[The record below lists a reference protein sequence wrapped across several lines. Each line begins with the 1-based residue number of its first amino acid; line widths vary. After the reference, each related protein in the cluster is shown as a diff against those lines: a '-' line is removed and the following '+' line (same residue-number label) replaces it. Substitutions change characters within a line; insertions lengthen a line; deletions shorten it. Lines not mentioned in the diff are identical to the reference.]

1 MRTSIKMKFSLF
13 LLILLLL
20 TVILL
25 RIFILDGIRENQKM
39 EYEGYLRQQTD
50 LSEAYLRQSFLSSE
64 ELLPEAFLKMNA
76 SDLTQNLASY
86 TGQETALFSLEGT
99 LLSPRK
105 ETLNEETLK
114 ELLPFALEGKTL
126 YRATGDDLFYLT
138 PLSLENHRVGILAF
152 YYSLRNENSF
162 YESTASRF
170 LYVGASVFLVAFLIA
185 YLYFRSYATDIL
197 KLNTAVEKME
207 SGTYAFQVSERSDEI
222 GSLSRGV
229 FHMGQKIKTTLE
241 EMRTEEEKLQEAVTK
256 LEILGKQQKEF
267 IGAVTHEFK
276 TPLTS
281 VRAYLDLLSMY
292 PEDPVLL
299 KKALPAIEEETRR
312 LYDMVEKTLE
322 LSRLEHYAPHTA
334 LSSLKLTVLLEEVL
348 HSLKG
353 KIEKFGLTLIKEV
366 EDIEILGDR
375 EALLIVLMN
384 LLDNAIKYNKPQGM
398 IFIRVYPEEHLGILQ
413 LEDTGIGIPMDLSQR
428 IFDPFYTIDKNRSR
442 ETGGVGLGLSLAKKY
457 TELQGGTLT
466 LLASSEEGTAFQ
478 LSFPLS
484 ATLED
489 DSSSRN
495 VNI

>member
-1 MRTSIKMKFSLF
+1 MRSSIKMKFSLF

-20 TVILL
+20 TVLLL
-25 RIFILDGIRENQKM
+25 RIFILEGIRENQKA
-39 EYEGYLRQQTD
+39 EYESYLKQQTV

-64 ELLPEAFLKMNA
+64 EVLPEVFLKKTA
-76 SDLTQNLASY
+76 AELTESLAGY

-114 ELLPFALEGKTL
+114 ELLPLALEGKTL
-126 YRATGDDLFYLT
+126 YQAKGDDLFYLT
-138 PLSLENHRVGILAF
+138 PLSLEGQRVGILAF

-162 YESTASRF
+162 YENTASRF
-170 LYVGASVFLVAFLIA
+170 LYVGAVVFLVSFLAA
-185 YLYFRSYATDIL
+185 YLYFRSYASDIV
-197 KLNTAVEKME
+197 KLNEAVEKIE
-207 SGTYAFQVSERSDEI
+207 TGSYDFTVSGRNDEI
-222 GSLSRGV
+222 GSLSQGV
-229 FHMGQKIKTTLE
+229 YHMGQKIKATVE
-241 EMRTEEEKLQEAVTK
+241 DMREEEKKLTDAVKK

-292 PEDPVLL
+292 PEDAVLL

-334 LSSLKLTVLLEEVL
+334 LSPLKLSVLLDEVL

-353 KIEKFGLTLIKEV
+353 KIEKFGLTLSKEV
-366 EDIEILGDR
+366 EEVEILGDR
-375 EALLIVLMN
+375 EALLIILMN
-384 LLDNAIKYNKPQGM
+384 LLDNAIKYNKPQGK
-398 IFIRVYPEEHLGILQ
+398 IFIRVYAEEHLGILQ

-428 IFDPFYTIDKNRSR
+428 IFDPFYTVDKNRSR

-466 LLASSEEGTAFQ
+466 LLASSDEGTAFQ
-478 LSFPLS
+478 LSFPLAPES
-484 ATLED
+484 DE
-489 DSSSRN
+489 
-495 VNI
+495 